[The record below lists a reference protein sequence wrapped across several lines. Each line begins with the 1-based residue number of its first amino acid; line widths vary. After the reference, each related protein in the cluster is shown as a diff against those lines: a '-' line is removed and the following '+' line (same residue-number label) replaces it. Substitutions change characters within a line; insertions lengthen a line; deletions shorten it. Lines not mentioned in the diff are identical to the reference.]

1 MRGSQLTIYAANQSH
16 RVRHRSVVDWILEE
30 AKNADI
36 HGATVVEVAE
46 GVDDRGKYHAARF
59 FELAEQSV
67 AVTLI
72 AEDAQIDDLLER
84 LNGGGV
90 HLFYT
95 RARIEYAA
103 LGTKAAG

>member
-1 MRGSQLTIYAANQSH
+1 MLGSQLTIYAANQSH
-16 RVRHRSVVDWILEE
+16 RVRHLSVVDWILEE
-30 AKNADI
+30 ARNADI

-46 GVDDRGKYHAARF
+46 GVDHKGKYHAARF

-72 AEDAQIDDLLER
+72 AGDSQIDGLLEK

-90 HLFYT
+90 PLFYT

-103 LGTKAAG
+103 LGAKAGG